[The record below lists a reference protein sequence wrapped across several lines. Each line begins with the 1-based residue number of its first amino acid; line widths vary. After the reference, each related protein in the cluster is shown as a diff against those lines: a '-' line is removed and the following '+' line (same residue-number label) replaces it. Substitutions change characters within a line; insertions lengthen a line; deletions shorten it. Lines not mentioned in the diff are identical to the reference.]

1 MKNLNDVISSVDEVL
16 NNAKL
21 SNFEDVFSRTKSYAE
36 KAQKKSA
43 ETLEASRKMVEFLDC
58 KTKLAKAYEK
68 FGKLQYS
75 AVEGVEV
82 SEDDVNASIEEI
94 RMLKDRIEYIS
105 SEIEI
110 IKAEAAAAF
119 KSDTKWE
126 AKRAAREAKRAA
138 KSKDNDIPTEGKEVV
153 KDNPEE

>member
-75 AVEGVEV
+75 AIEGDRV
-82 SEDDVNASIEEI
+82 SEDHVNASIEEI
-94 RMLKDRIEYIS
+94 RMLKERIEYIS
-105 SEIEI
+105 QEIEI

-119 KSDTKWE
+119 KPD
-126 AKRAAREAKRAA
+126 AKREARRAEREAKRA
-138 KSKDNDIPTEGKEVV
+138 SKNKENDIPAEGQEVV
-153 KDNPEE
+153 EDSSEE